1 MGRNDSKSTSERLEQ
16 VLLFISDG
24 LPGMTD
30 AIHRVYP
37 KAKHQV
43 CCVHVAC
50 NIASKVRVKDCPAI
64 LDDFKN
70 VYQVKGRDEAV
81 NALNTFQEKW
91 KKVYLRVIDTV
102 ISNAQLLTFYDF
114 PTSIRRGIYS
124 TNLIEAFNKE
134 IKRYVKRKEQF
145 PNEDALERFLVTQ
158 FLDYNQKFGIRCHR
172 GFD

>member
-43 CCVHVAC
+43 CCVHVAR
-50 NIASKVRVKDCPAI
+50 NIASKVRVKDRPAI

-70 VYQVKGRDEAV
+70 VYQAKDRDEAV
-81 NALNTFQEKW
+81 NALNAFREKW
-91 KKVYLRVIDTV
+91 KKVYPRAIDTV
-102 ISNAQLLTFYDF
+102 ISNDQL
-114 PTSIRRGIYS
+114 
-124 TNLIEAFNKE
+124 
-134 IKRYVKRKEQF
+134 
-145 PNEDALERFLVTQ
+145 
-158 FLDYNQKFGIRCHR
+158 
-172 GFD
+172 